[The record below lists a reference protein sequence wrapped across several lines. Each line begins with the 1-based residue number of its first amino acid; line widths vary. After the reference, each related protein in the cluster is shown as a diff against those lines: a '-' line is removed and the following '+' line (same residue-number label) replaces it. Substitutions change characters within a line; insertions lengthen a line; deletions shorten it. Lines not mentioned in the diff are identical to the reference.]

1 MTDERLYTVT
11 ELATELGITARAIR
25 FYEDKGLIIPS
36 RVGSTRVYSYRER
49 ARMRLILRGKSLG
62 FSLREIK
69 DFLDLYNVDPM
80 HRVQHEALLA
90 AVRDRMGKLE
100 RMQATIAHT
109 LEELQA
115 IEEQT
120 VMLLEAPRIP
130 GQDEVPLKIQPKV
143 RA

>member
-80 HRVQHEALLA
+80 HRVQHEALLH
-90 AVRDRMGKLE
+90 AVRDRMNKLE
-100 RMQATIAHT
+100 RMQTAIAHT

-115 IEEQT
+115 IEHQT
-120 VMLLEAPRIP
+120 AELLSTPHLPGHDEAP
-130 GQDEVPLKIQPKV
+130 LKSQPRR